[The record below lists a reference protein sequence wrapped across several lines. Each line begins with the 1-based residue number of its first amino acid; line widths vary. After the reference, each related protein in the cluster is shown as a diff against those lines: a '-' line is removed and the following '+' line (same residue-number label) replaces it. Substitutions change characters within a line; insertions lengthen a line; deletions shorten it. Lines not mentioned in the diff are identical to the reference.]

1 MLRIK
6 CIGLLLCF
14 GHRYRQL
21 RGDAVIELHLNVIAA
36 ERLDVG
42 VEVDLALVDVEAVL
56 LFNLLRNLLC
66 GDGAEQSAALARLC
80 GDADGLVKASAIRCA
95 SSVSVFTLY
104 ALEASAFFSSFITC
118 AFASFASLRGS
129 RKLRA

>member
-1 MLRIK
+1 M
-6 CIGLLLCF
+6 
-14 GHRYRQL
+14 
-21 RGDAVIELHLNVIAA
+21 IAA

-80 GDADGLVKASAIRCA
+80 SDADGLVLQSFRNALRFFGLGFHFICLGGLG
-95 SSVSVFTLY
+95 VFQLVHHLCVRFLCKL
-104 ALEASAFFSSFITC
+104 ARQQEIACVAFCCIDELAFFAY
-118 AFASFASLRGS
+118 AFYIC
-129 RKLRA
+129 

>member
-6 CIGLLLCF
+6 EIRLLLCF

-80 GDADGLVKASAIRCA
+80 GRKPRCA
-95 SSVSVFTLY
+95 Y
-104 ALEASAFFSSFITC
+104 RAP
-118 AFASFASLRGS
+118 LR
-129 RKLRA
+129 

>member
-6 CIGLLLCF
+6 EIRLLLCF

-21 RGDAVIELHLNVIAA
+21 RGDAVIELHLNVITA

-56 LFNLLRNLLC
+56 LFDLLRNLLC

-80 GDADGLVKASAIRCA
+80 GDADGRAVEVCGLENDSLGASIISEFAPPITPATATGLSLSQMA
-95 SSVSVFTLY
+95 SIL
-104 ALEASAFFSSFITC
+104 
-118 AFASFASLRGS
+118 SLRS
-129 RKLRA
+129 